1 MMKRFMVLPL
11 AIATLAVQ
19 AAEQGT
25 AKPDL
30 SKGQQIA
37 SQVCVGCHSAD
48 GNSVAA
54 ANPKLAGQIQDY
66 LYKQLTNFKAADG
79 KPAERQNPIMNGMVA
94 ALSDA
99 DMKSVAAWFASQQL
113 KPEMAKNR
121 QTLQLGQTLYRAGDA
136 SKGLPA
142 CAGCH
147 GPAGAGT
154 PAQYPRLSGQFSDYI
169 ETQLKAFR
177 AGERANDPNKM
188 MRMVALRMSD
198 PEIKAVSDYIAGLR

>member
-1 MMKRFMVLPL
+1 MKRFMVLPL

-19 AAEQGT
+19 AAEQGM

-79 KPAERQNPIMNGMVA
+79 KPPERQNPIMNGMVA

-147 GPAGAGT
+147 GPAGVGT
-154 PAQYPRLSGQFSDYI
+154 PAQYPRLSGQFADYI
-169 ETQLKAFR
+169 EAQLKAFR

-188 MRMVALRMSD
+188 MRTVALRMSD